1 MQSLDKIKFL
11 KPICRLA
18 LGAFWLV
25 ITLSGSSFAN
35 PIPHHHNVMVNL
47 DPVQKSAQIKDTLI
61 LHLKQENDFVLE
73 LFLHANFGLAE
84 IKIPDNK
91 DFIIETTP
99 ARNAEEDPP
108 LTKISIRKITDHPW
122 PEYLKIEFQY
132 GGRIFDPQNPENT
145 ESSGEGIFLN
155 GASYFYPQ
163 TLRQKE
169 APDLMTFQL
178 TVLHPDGWKVVS
190 QGRKISESKN
200 GNQVVWETT
209 DPMEEIFLIANRFKE
224 YERQHG
230 GILFYAYLLKED
242 PDLAETYF
250 SAAKKYLDFYAK
262 LIGPYPYPKFAL
274 IENAMQTGY
283 GMASFT
289 LLGSQVIRF
298 PFILN
303 TSYPH
308 EILHNWWGNSVYIDP
323 DSGNWA
329 EGLTAYLSDHLLTE
343 LQGQGNQYRLQQLM
357 NFLSYVNKANDFPLI
372 SFKSRT
378 SMASQA
384 IGYGKMLMML
394 HMVRLQV
401 GDAAF
406 LQALREFYRDNQFRH
421 AGLSNLRQ
429 SFESASGKD
438 LSLFF
443 DHWTYRREAPEL
455 ELISATHTFEDGQ
468 HRLQIEVQQK
478 QSGPAFPLTLP
489 VAVWT
494 KGSLAPQIKQL
505 DMTQKTLTHSFHLP
519 DEPGK
524 VLIDPYTEIFRK
536 LDHEE
541 VPPSIGQTYGYPL
554 PSRILPIQEDFPDV
568 LLGYHQFSLSLVE
581 DNKSSGYL
589 LDDAKST
596 PLPKGGLWIFGRKNA
611 YAKHLQPQL
620 EDYGVEFFEDKIV
633 IAGES
638 FPWEDH
644 SFVFTVRSP
653 GKIAGSI
660 TWVIVSSGE
669 SIPGL
674 IRKLPHYG
682 KYGALVFKGKQPEN
696 QLKNIWPFQPSGLMK
711 VFHPGDYTLPPQPPL
726 VNYTPIQTDAPV
738 HPNF

>member
-1 MQSLDKIKFL
+1 MPSLDNIKFL
-11 KPICRLA
+11 KPICRLVFGA
-18 LGAFWLV
+18 LCLV

-35 PIPHHHNVMVNL
+35 SIPHHHNVMVNL
-47 DPVQKSAQIKDTLI
+47 DPAQKSAQIKDNLTV
-61 LHLKQENDFVLE
+61 HLKQENDFVLE
-73 LFLHANFGLAE
+73 LFLHANFWLAA
-84 IKIPDNK
+84 INIPDNK
-91 DFIIETTP
+91 DFIIETTS
-99 ARNAEEDPP
+99 ALKEDIP
-108 LTKISIRKITDHPW
+108 LTKISIRKITAHPW
-122 PEYLKIEFQY
+122 PKDLKIEFQY
-132 GGRIFDPQNPENT
+132 GGKIFDPQNPKNSKDT
-145 ESSGEGIFLN
+145 DEGLFLS

-163 TLRQKE
+163 TLRQKD

-190 QGRKISESKN
+190 QGRKMSETNN
-200 GNQVVWETT
+200 GNQVVWEAT
-209 DPMEEIFLIANRFKE
+209 DPMEEIFLIANRFEE
-224 YERQHG
+224 YKKPLG
-230 GILFYAYLLKED
+230 DILFYAYLLKED
-242 PDLAETYF
+242 PGLAEKYF
-250 SAAKKYLDFYAK
+250 SAAKKYLDFYEK

-274 IENAMQTGY
+274 IENAVQTGY

-289 LLGSQVIRF
+289 FLGSQVIRF

-303 TSYPH
+303 SSYPH

-329 EGLTAYLSDHLLTE
+329 EGLTAYLSDHLLLE
-343 LQGQGNQYRLQQLM
+343 LKGQGDQYRLQQLM
-357 NFLSYVNKANDFPLI
+357 KFLSYVNKANDFPLI
-372 SFKSRT
+372 NFKWRT

-401 GDAAF
+401 GDEAF
-406 LQALREFYRDNQFRH
+406 LQALREFYRDNLFRH
-421 AGLSNLRQ
+421 AGLTNLRQ

-455 ELISATHTFEDGQ
+455 ELSSATYTFAEGQ
-468 HRLQIEVQQK
+468 HRLQIEVNQK

-494 KGSLAPQIKQL
+494 KGTPVPQIKRL
-505 DMTQKTLTHSFHLP
+505 DMTKKTLTHSFHLP
-519 DEPGK
+519 DAPGK

-536 LDHEE
+536 LDPKE

-554 PSRILPIQEDFPDV
+554 PSRILPSQEEFPDV
-568 LLGYHQFSLSLVE
+568 LLGYHQFSSSLIK
-581 DNKSSGYL
+581 DNKTSGYL

-596 PLPKGGLWIFGRKNA
+596 PIPKGGLWIFGRKNA
-611 YAKHLQPQL
+611 YAKKLRPQL
-620 EDYGVEFFEDKIV
+620 EAYGVKLFEDKVV
-633 IAGES
+633 IDGKS

-644 SFVFTVRSP
+644 SFAFTVRRP
-653 GKIAGSI
+653 GKLAGSV

-682 KYGALVFKGKQPEN
+682 KYGVLVFKGKEPEN
-696 QLKNIWPFQPSGLMK
+696 KFKSIWPFQPSGLMK
-711 VFHPGDYTLPPQPPL
+711 VFHSGDYPLPPQHPL
-726 VNYTPIQTDAPV
+726 VSYTPIQTDVPV